1 MRKDLMFEF
10 AAIIAYVAGVIGF
23 VVAVVAHDLP
33 WNITPH
39 GVLTATGI
47 CTVCFIIANLAVTAL
62 LWVKQNKSG
71 KFMLDDLAFCSAL
84 TMGQGAALGV
94 IVMLLMSFGLVMPE
108 PLAVAIQHP
117 TLGMVALG
125 FIGMALFFALHCMG
139 AISCKKWWFA
149 VQAGSLFLI
158 MVAIVLGCGSRFYL
172 IPLSLEAS
180 EAWGWV
186 AIAGLATALF
196 SYFMQSRK

>member
-1 MRKDLMFEF
+1 MKNFILK
-10 AAIIAYVAGVIGF
+10 
-23 VVAVVAHDLP
+23 VVAITTFCLGAVLFALEC
-33 WNITPH
+33 ITPMPWYH
-39 GVLTATGI
+39 PDAIVSLQW
-47 CTVCFIIANLAVTAL
+47 TVALSFIIANLAVTAL
-62 LWVKQNKSG
+62 AWLKQSKSEG
-71 KFMLDDLAFCSAL
+71 FQLDDLAFCSAI

-94 IVMLLMSFGLVMPE
+94 LILFITACELVIPE

-125 FIGMALFFALHCMG
+125 FIGMAVFFALHCMG
-139 AISCKKWWFA
+139 AISYKKWWFA
-149 VQAGSLFLI
+149 VQAGSLSLI
-158 MVAIVLGCGSRFYL
+158 MIAIVLGCGSRFY
-172 IPLSLEAS
+172 IVPLSLEAS